1 MKKYLK
7 EIKEEAALCQK
18 YIDECNIFAPK
29 SEYEKLALKIAS
41 SCEQTL
47 SALADEIEK
56 NDWISVEE
64 AMPEERDSIFAK
76 FKGTDKW
83 CNSFWEKNSNTVLV
97 VLVNN
102 YDEDNFVV
110 GTGKTINGE
119 WTAVPMLLKDR
130 CMLLTGCRF
139 QNLNRRML
147 RMNKNDLLK
156 KFGRLTEV

>member
-64 AMPEERDSIFAK
+64 AMPEERDSIFCS
-76 FKGTDKW
+76 W
-83 CNSFWEKNSNTVLV
+83 
-97 VLVNN
+97 
-102 YDEDNFVV
+102 
-110 GTGKTINGE
+110 
-119 WTAVPMLLKDR
+119 
-130 CMLLTGCRF
+130 
-139 QNLNRRML
+139 NR
-147 RMNKNDLLK
+147 
-156 KFGRLTEV
+156 